1 MNMLP
6 TQNAHESAS
15 INAHKNRIHEATFV
29 SRAWSER
36 RASGAVAVITLL
48 TILAFLP
55 TRDVIADQ
63 NLQEVPVISSYP
75 VYQTVVREEPREQ
88 CYIEEVARRQSRG
101 KSATPAIVGTILG
114 GALGNALGSKNSNQ
128 RVGAVMGGVLG
139 YSIGKDVGR
148 RHAEHHGAVR
158 YEEREVCS
166 TVYERIEEERLTG
179 YDVSYAYGGQTYK
192 TRMRRD
198 PGSTVRVRVQ
208 VEPI

>member
-1 MNMLP
+1 MLP
-6 TQNAHESAS
+6 TQNAHKNAS
-15 INAHKNRIHEATFV
+15 ITAHKNRIDEAMLV
-29 SRAWSER
+29 GRAWSER
-36 RASGAVAVITLL
+36 RASYAVAVITLL
-48 TILAFLP
+48 AIQAFLP
-55 TRDVIADQ
+55 TSGVIAGQ
-63 NLQEVPVISSYP
+63 SVQEVPVISSYP

-88 CYIEEVARRQSRG
+88 CYIEQVARHQYRG

-114 GALGNALGSKNSNQ
+114 GALGNALGSKKSNQ
-128 RVGAVMGGVLG
+128 RVGAVVGGVLG
-139 YSIGKDVGR
+139 YSIGKDVGQ
-148 RHAEHHGAVR
+148 RHAERHGAVR

-179 YDVSYAYGGQTYK
+179 YDVSYAYGGKTYK

>member
-15 INAHKNRIHEATFV
+15 INAHKNRIHEATLV

-55 TRDVIADQ
+55 TREVIADQ

-88 CYIEEVARRQSRG
+88 CHIEEVARRQSRG

-114 GALGNALGSKNSNQ
+114 GALGNALGSKSNQ
-128 RVGAVMGGVLG
+128 RVGAVVGGVLG

-148 RHAEHHGAVR
+148 RHAEYYGAVR

>member
-1 MNMLP
+1 MNTLP

-15 INAHKNRIHEATFV
+15 ISAHKNRFHEATLV

-36 RASGAVAVITLL
+36 CASGTVAGITLL

-55 TRDVIADQ
+55 TREVIADQ

-114 GALGNALGSKNSNQ
+114 GALGNALGSKKSNQ
-128 RVGAVMGGVLG
+128 RVGAVVGGVLG

-148 RHAEHHGAVR
+148 RHADHYGAVR
-158 YEEREVCS
+158 SEEREVCS

-192 TRMRRD
+192 SRMRRD

>member
-6 TQNAHESAS
+6 TQNAHKTAS
-15 INAHKNRIHEATFV
+15 ITAHKNRIHEATLV
-29 SRAWSER
+29 SRAGSER
-36 RASGAVAVITLL
+36 RASDAVAVITLL

-55 TRDVIADQ
+55 TRGVIADQ
-63 NLQEVPVISSYP
+63 SVQEVPVISSYP

-88 CYIEEVARRQSRG
+88 CHIEQVARHQSRG

-114 GALGNALGSKNSNQ
+114 GALGNALGSKKSNQ
-128 RVGAVMGGVLG
+128 RVGAVVGGVLG

-148 RHAEHHGAVR
+148 RHAERHGAVR

>member
-6 TQNAHESAS
+6 TQNAHKNAS
-15 INAHKNRIHEATFV
+15 ITAHKNRIDEAMLV
-29 SRAWSER
+29 GRAWSER
-36 RASGAVAVITLL
+36 RAGYAVAVITLL
-48 TILAFLP
+48 TIQAFLP
-55 TRDVIADQ
+55 TRGAIADQ
-63 NLQEVPVISSYP
+63 SVQEVPVISSYP

-88 CYIEEVARRQSRG
+88 CYIEQVARHQSRG

-114 GALGNALGSKNSNQ
+114 GALGNALGSKKSNQ
-128 RVGAVMGGVLG
+128 RVGAVVGGVLG
-139 YSIGKDVGR
+139 YSIGKDVGQ
-148 RHAEHHGAVR
+148 RHAERHGAVR

-179 YDVSYAYGGQTYK
+179 YDVSYAYGGKTYK

>member
-1 MNMLP
+1 MLP
-6 TQNAHESAS
+6 TQNAHKSAS
-15 INAHKNRIHEATFV
+15 ITAHKNRIHEATLV
-29 SRAWSER
+29 NRAWSER
-36 RASGAVAVITLL
+36 RASDAVAVIALL

-55 TRDVIADQ
+55 TRGVIADQ
-63 NLQEVPVISSYP
+63 SVQEVPVISSYP

-88 CYIEEVARRQSRG
+88 CHIEQVARHQSRG

-114 GALGNALGSKNSNQ
+114 GALGNALGSKKSNQ
-128 RVGAVMGGVLG
+128 RVGAVVGGVLG

-148 RHAEHHGAVR
+148 RHVERHGAVR
-158 YEEREVCS
+158 YAEREVCS

>member
-1 MNMLP
+1 MLP
-6 TQNAHESAS
+6 TQNAHKNAS
-15 INAHKNRIHEATFV
+15 ITAHKNRIDEAMLV
-29 SRAWSER
+29 GRAWSER
-36 RASGAVAVITLL
+36 RASYAVAVITLL
-48 TILAFLP
+48 AIQAFLP
-55 TRDVIADQ
+55 TSGVIAGQ
-63 NLQEVPVISSYP
+63 SVQEVPVISSYP

-88 CYIEEVARRQSRG
+88 CYIEQVARHQYRG

-114 GALGNALGSKNSNQ
+114 GALGNALGSKKSNQ
-128 RVGAVMGGVLG
+128 RVGAVVGGVLG

-148 RHAEHHGAVR
+148 RHAERHGAVR

-179 YDVSYAYGGQTYK
+179 YDVSYAYGGKTYK

>member
-15 INAHKNRIHEATFV
+15 ISAHKNRIHEATLV

-36 RASGAVAVITLL
+36 FASGIVGVITLL

-55 TRDVIADQ
+55 TREVIADQ

-88 CYIEEVARRQSRG
+88 CHIEQVARRQSRG

-114 GALGNALGSKNSNQ
+114 GALGNALGSKKSNQ
-128 RVGAVMGGVLG
+128 RVGAVVGGVLG

-148 RHAEHHGAVR
+148 RHAEYYGAVR

-179 YDVSYAYGGQTYK
+179 YDVSYAYGGRIYK

>member
-6 TQNAHESAS
+6 TQNSHESAS
-15 INAHKNRIHEATFV
+15 IDAHKNRIHEASLV
-29 SRAWSER
+29 SRAWSEH
-36 RASGAVAVITLL
+36 RASGAVAVIALL

-55 TRDVIADQ
+55 ARGVIADQ
-63 NLQEVPVISSYP
+63 NVQEVPVISSYP

-88 CYIEEVARRQSRG
+88 CHIEQVARHQSRG

-114 GALGNALGSKNSNQ
+114 GALGNALGSKKSNQ
-128 RVGAVMGGVLG
+128 RVGAVVGGVLG

-148 RHAEHHGAVR
+148 LHTEHHGSVR

>member
-6 TQNAHESAS
+6 THNAHKSAS
-15 INAHKNRIHEATFV
+15 ITAHKNRIDGATLL
-29 SRAWSER
+29 SRAGSER
-36 RASGAVAVITLL
+36 RASDVLAIITLL

-55 TRDVIADQ
+55 IRGVMADQ
-63 NLQEVPVISSYP
+63 NVQEVPVISSYP

-88 CYIEEVARRQSRG
+88 CHIEQVARHQSRG

-114 GALGNALGSKNSNQ
+114 GALGNALGSKKSNQ
-128 RVGAVMGGVLG
+128 RVGAVVGGVLG

-148 RHAEHHGAVR
+148 RHAERHGAVR

-179 YDVSYAYGGQTYK
+179 YDVRYAYAGHTYK

>member
-15 INAHKNRIHEATFV
+15 ISTHKNRIHEATLF

-36 RASGAVAVITLL
+36 FASGIVAGITLL

-55 TRDVIADQ
+55 TREVIADQ

-114 GALGNALGSKNSNQ
+114 GALGNALGSKKSNQ
-128 RVGAVMGGVLG
+128 RVGAVVGGVLG

-148 RHAEHHGAVR
+148 RHAEYYGAVR

-192 TRMRRD
+192 SRMRRD
-198 PGSTVRVRVQ
+198 PGSTVRVRVH

>member
-1 MNMLP
+1 ML
-6 TQNAHESAS
+6 
-15 INAHKNRIHEATFV
+15 V
-29 SRAWSER
+29 GRAWSER
-36 RASGAVAVITLL
+36 RASDAVAVITLL

-55 TRDVIADQ
+55 TRGVIADQ
-63 NLQEVPVISSYP
+63 SVQEVPVISSYP

-88 CYIEEVARRQSRG
+88 CHIEQVARHQSRG

-114 GALGNALGSKNSNQ
+114 GALGNALGSKKSNQ
-128 RVGAVMGGVLG
+128 RVGAVVGSVLG

-148 RHAEHHGAVR
+148 LHAERHGAVR

>member
-6 TQNAHESAS
+6 TRNAHESAS
-15 INAHKNRIHEATFV
+15 INAHKNRIHGATFV

-36 RASGAVAVITLL
+36 RASGADAVITLL

-55 TRDVIADQ
+55 THGVIADQ
-63 NLQEVPVISSYP
+63 NVQEVPVISSYP

-88 CYIEEVARRQSRG
+88 CHIEQVARHQSRV

-114 GALGNALGSKNSNQ
+114 GALGNALGSKKSNQ

-139 YSIGKDVGR
+139 YSIGKDVGQ
-148 RHAEHHGAVR
+148 RHAEHHGTVR
-158 YEEREVCS
+158 YEGREVCS

-198 PGSTVRVRVQ
+198 PGSTVRVRVL

>member
-1 MNMLP
+1 MLP

-15 INAHKNRIHEATFV
+15 ITAHKNRIHEATLV

-48 TILAFLP
+48 TTLAFLP
-55 TRDVIADQ
+55 TRGVIADQ
-63 NLQEVPVISSYP
+63 NVQEAPVISSYP

-88 CYIEEVARRQSRG
+88 CHIEQVARHQSRV

-114 GALGNALGSKNSNQ
+114 GALGNALGSKKSNQ
-128 RVGAVMGGVLG
+128 RVGAVVGGVLG
-139 YSIGKDVGR
+139 YSIGKDIRR
-148 RHAEHHGAVR
+148 RHTEHHGAVR

-179 YDVSYAYGGQTYK
+179 YDVSYAYGGRIYK

>member
-15 INAHKNRIHEATFV
+15 INVHKNRIQEATLV

-55 TRDVIADQ
+55 TREVIADQ
-63 NLQEVPVISSYP
+63 NVQEVPVISSYQ

-114 GALGNALGSKNSNQ
+114 GALGNALGSKKSNQ
-128 RVGAVMGGVLG
+128 RVGAVVGGVLG

-148 RHAEHHGAVR
+148 RHAEYYGAVR

-192 TRMRRD
+192 SRMRRD
-198 PGSTVRVRVQ
+198 PGSTVRVRVH

>member
-6 TQNAHESAS
+6 TQNAHKSAS
-15 INAHKNRIHEATFV
+15 ITAHKNRIHEATHV

-55 TRDVIADQ
+55 TRGVIADQ
-63 NLQEVPVISSYP
+63 SVQEVPVISSYP

-88 CYIEEVARRQSRG
+88 CHIEQVARHQSRG

-114 GALGNALGSKNSNQ
+114 GALGNALGSKKSNQ
-128 RVGAVMGGVLG
+128 RVGAVVGGVLG

-148 RHAEHHGAVR
+148 RHAERHGAVR